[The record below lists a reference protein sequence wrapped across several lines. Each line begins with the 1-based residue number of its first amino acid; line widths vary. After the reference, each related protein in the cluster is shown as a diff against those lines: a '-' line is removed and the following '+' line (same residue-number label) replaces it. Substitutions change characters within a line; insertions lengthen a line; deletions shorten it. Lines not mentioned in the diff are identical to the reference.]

1 MLKSPISVSPS
12 GGRLGPRK
20 TKAPG
25 VTRHNCVMSYLN
37 RRDMRCARWP
47 SVARGRKSAVGND
60 RPELIVRCVITQWPG
75 RKEAFRIISR
85 LKRVTESFINK
96 WTRSDFGWHCKGAW
110 SCFLFTKCSVMSRR
124 LKKHTLL
131 FPYLWQ
137 ESKLNTNQY
146 FVWSGEISL
155 KITFVRAPDHRGRR
169 QRRRWWFDDDNPLL
183 VQSAYLIWERGHKKQ
198 R

>member
-1 MLKSPISVSPS
+1 
-12 GGRLGPRK
+12 
-20 TKAPG
+20 
-25 VTRHNCVMSYLN
+25 
-37 RRDMRCARWP
+37 MRCAHWP

-60 RPELIVRCVITQWPG
+60 RPELIVRCVITKHWAVTREEGGFQDNLQVKTSHW
-75 RKEAFRIISR
+75 IIHY
-85 LKRVTESFINK
+85 NK
-96 WTRSDFGWHCKGAW
+96 WLRSDFCSRCKGAW